1 MKKLVSMA
9 LALSLCLAMFAG
21 CGGTPSSSSTVS
33 SGPSSSSEDT
43 STSGFENKELN
54 IAIFEGGYGPE
65 YWEEIVDRFEET
77 YGVTVNMQISRP
89 LATSSA
95 RRLWPATCPILFL

>member
-1 MKKLVSMA
+1 MYISCFTHTKNPKKEVINYMKKLVSMA

-65 YWEEIVDRFEET
+65 YWEAVSYT
-77 YGVTVNMQISRP
+77 H
-89 LATSSA
+89 L
-95 RRLWPATCPILFL
+95 LHH